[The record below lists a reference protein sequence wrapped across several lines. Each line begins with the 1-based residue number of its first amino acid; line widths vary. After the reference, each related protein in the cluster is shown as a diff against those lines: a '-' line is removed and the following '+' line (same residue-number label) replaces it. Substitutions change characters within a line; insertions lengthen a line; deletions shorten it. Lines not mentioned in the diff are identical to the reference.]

1 MNTLN
6 TRKNHLFRKSVSLIM
21 AMLFILGTF
30 TGCGDKGEETSTT
43 APATTQA
50 VAPAPDAPS
59 GLYVTGNYNP
69 LTGEGNYSEDLI
81 NNRPVF
87 VSVENHYD
95 ARPQWGITSA
105 DIVWELPAEGDIT
118 RMLLMFADASRLPDK
133 IGPTRSARHY
143 FIEIV
148 EGYDAILV
156 HFGGSPQA
164 YSAISQYGTSN
175 LDGMS
180 LGSYFSRDNSRDVAI
195 EHRAYTTQEKIMSAI
210 DNYDVRTTIEDG
222 YKNPFTFYS
231 STQSLSGGACTQFTV
246 PFSSSTTYTLTY
258 NETDKVYYSS
268 LGSNPFMDDNG
279 TQQNFTNVI
288 VCYVDV
294 SYIAG
299 DSKGRKS
306 LDLSSGE
313 GYCFTNGTYEQIS
326 WEKGDY
332 EDTMN
337 FYGANGEELALNVGR
352 TYVALVP
359 SSNQITMAGE

>member
-6 TRKNHLFRKSVSLIM
+6 TRKNHLLRKSISLII
-21 AMLFILGTF
+21 ALVFILGTF
-30 TGCGDKGEETSTT
+30 TGCGDKSDATSAI
-43 APATTQA
+43 APATTQTI
-50 VAPAPDAPS
+50 APS
-59 GLYVTGNYNP
+59 PNPPASLYVTGNYNP
-69 LTGEGNYSEDLI
+69 LTGEANYSEELI

-95 ARPQWGITSA
+95 ARPQWGIASA

-143 FIEIV
+143 FVELV
-148 EGYDAILV
+148 EGFDAIFV

-195 EHRAYTTQEKIMSAI
+195 EHRAYTTQEKILAAI
-210 DNYDVRTTIEDG
+210 DAYDVRTTIEDG
-222 YKNPFTFYS
+222 YKNPFTFYT
-231 STQSLSGGACTQFTV
+231 STQSLSEGTCTQFTV

-258 NETDKVYYSS
+258 SDTDKVYYSS
-268 LGSNPFMDDNG
+268 LGSKPFMDDDG

-294 SYIAG
+294 SYISG

-326 WEKGDY
+326 WEKGNY
-332 EDTMN
+332 EDMMK
-337 FYGANGEELALNVGR
+337 FYGANGEELALNTGR
-352 TYVALVP
+352 TYIALVP
-359 SSNQITMAGE
+359 SSNQITMS